1 MSSFGGLSIAVSGL
15 FAQQRSLDVTGHNI
29 SNVNTI
35 GYSRQSVI
43 HASSSPQQIGWT
55 RAGVKMGKGTG
66 VDAVLIMQYRDEFL
80 DNKIRRINKDLG
92 YWTAK
97 QSGIE
102 DMEGI
107 FNDFSDEGIQ
117 SAMNNFW
124 NAWDQLSKPTGRL
137 TSRALVKESAIALV
151 ESIKNTDQLL
161 KDYRADKDREI
172 VENVDRINQITKRV
186 AELNGLVQKVETSGA
201 IANDFRDERN
211 LLIDE
216 LSTLANIQVNGSK
229 SVTILIEGRA
239 VVDYGVVEQLKAVPD
254 PSKNGLVKLVW
265 EGDNQPASIEGGKIK
280 ALFDTRDEL
289 VDKFRTRLDEMIKGL
304 AAEINKIHI
313 SGYGVRDD
321 IQRKFFIN
329 GGDPDSDFID
339 MSNIAFNPE
348 LNEYDNIAAA
358 ITPPPYNAEDNKIA
372 LKILELRSGKVF
384 GEEAYDSAGGKYNF
398 DEYYRNIILDLGKA
412 GMEAAIN
419 AEAQSSMVIELE
431 NKKGAIMGVSMDEE
445 MGNLIKFEHS
455 YNASARMVNVM
466 DEMLEIIVN
475 KLGIVGR

>member
-29 SNVNTI
+29 SNVNTH

-43 HASSSPQQIGWT
+43 HASSTPQQIGYNGMGA
-55 RAGVKMGKGTG
+55 RLGKGTG
-66 VDAVLIMQYRDEFL
+66 VDAILIMQYRDEFL
-80 DNKIRRINKDLG
+80 DNKIRRTSKELG
-92 YWTAK
+92 YWEAQK
-97 QSGIE
+97 SGIE

-117 SAMNNFW
+117 SAMSNFW

-151 ESIKNTDQLL
+151 ESVKNTDQLL

-186 AELNGLVQKVETSGA
+186 AELNDMVQKVEASGA

-216 LSTLANIQVNGSK
+216 LSALTDIQVFGSK

-239 VVDYGVVEQLKAVPD
+239 VVDYNNTEKLLAVPD
-254 PSKNGLVKLVW
+254 PSKNGLMKLVW
-265 EGDNQPASIEGGKIK
+265 AEDKQEVIIGNGRVK

-289 VDKFRTRLDEMIKGL
+289 VDKFRSRLDEMIKGL
-304 AAEINKIHI
+304 AAEVNTIHA
-313 SGYGVRDD
+313 SGYGVKDN

-329 GGDPDSDFID
+329 NGDPNSDIID
-339 MSNIAFNPE
+339 MANIAFNPE
-348 LNEYDNIAAA
+348 LNEFDNIAAA
-358 ITPPPYNAEDNKIA
+358 LNPPSYNAEDNRIA
-372 LKILELRSGKVF
+372 LKILELRGKKIF
-384 GEEAYDSAGGKYNF
+384 SSDSYDLGDDKF
-398 DEYYRNIILDLGKA
+398 DFDGYYRNIILDLGKA
-412 GMEAAIN
+412 GMEATIN
-419 AEAQSSMVIELE
+419 TEAQISMMKELE
-431 NKKGAIMGVSMDEE
+431 NKKGAMMNVSIDEE
-445 MGNLIKFEHS
+445 MSNLIRFEHS

-466 DEMLEIIVN
+466 DEMMEIIVN
-475 KLGIVGR
+475 RLGIIGR